1 MKKIS
6 IFIILFALI
15 FTPFAGYRIAYV
27 NAGIVPDCGTVTT
40 TTDISGKITKE
51 KTIKNPCDFDD
62 LMILINNVINFLL
75 FVIATP
81 LIACIL
87 CYAGFLM
94 LTSGGSAEKVTK
106 VKGILKNVVLG
117 YILALIAWLLIKTIL
132 TTVGFD
138 PKEAFLIEF

>member
-1 MKKIS
+1 
-6 IFIILFALI
+6 
-15 FTPFAGYRIAYV
+15 
-27 NAGIVPDCGTVTT
+27 
-40 TTDISGKITKE
+40 
-51 KTIKNPCDFDD
+51 
-62 LMILINNVINFLL
+62 
-75 FVIATP
+75 
-81 LIACIL
+81 
-87 CYAGFLM
+87 M